1 MNNSNEVNKV
11 VNNKSSSSLVT
22 NTSQEFKI
30 DSNIKP
36 IVEQQQQKQLVVNE
50 KSDKIINNKKP
61 VQPIKKIETTELLS
75 SEVKNL
81 MQRSGKL
88 SAKFGEIDDASIS
101 NFNLNNMSLKLHGL
115 ETEV

>member
-1 MNNSNEVNKV
+1 
-11 VNNKSSSSLVT
+11 
-22 NTSQEFKI
+22 
-30 DSNIKP
+30 
-36 IVEQQQQKQLVVNE
+36 
-50 KSDKIINNKKP
+50 
-61 VQPIKKIETTELLS
+61 
-75 SEVKNL
+75 